1 MTQSRHISVSV
12 AAAASRVYA
21 YASDPSQLPAWAAG
35 LATSTME
42 QVDGQW
48 FAQSPMGRVRVDFTG
63 PNELGVLDHT
73 ATLPGG
79 EQVLNPM
86 RVISDGTGCEV
97 VFTIRQRPGMSERQF
112 DDDCRAVAA
121 DLNTLR
127 ALMERS

>member
-1 MTQSRHISVSV
+1 MTQSRHISVSI
-12 AAAASRVYA
+12 AATPARVYA

-35 LATSTME
+35 LAQSTME
-42 QVDGQW
+42 QVGGQW
-48 FAQSPMGRVRVDFTG
+48 FAQSPMGRVRVSFTG
-63 PNELGVLDHT
+63 PNDLGVLDHIV
-73 ATLPGG
+73 TLPGG

-97 VFTIRQRPGMSERQF
+97 VFTIRQRPGMSEQQF

-121 DLNTLR
+121 DLDTLR

>member
-1 MTQSRHISVSV
+1 MTQSRHISVSI
-12 AAAASRVYA
+12 AATAARVYA

-35 LATSTME
+35 LAQSSME
-42 QVDGQW
+42 QVGGQW
-48 FAQSPMGRVRVDFTG
+48 FTQSPMGRVRVNFTG
-63 PNELGVLDHT
+63 PNDLGVLDHIV
-73 ATLPGG
+73 TLPGG

-97 VFTIRQRPGMSERQF
+97 VFTIRQRPGMSEQQF

-121 DLNTLR
+121 DLDRLR